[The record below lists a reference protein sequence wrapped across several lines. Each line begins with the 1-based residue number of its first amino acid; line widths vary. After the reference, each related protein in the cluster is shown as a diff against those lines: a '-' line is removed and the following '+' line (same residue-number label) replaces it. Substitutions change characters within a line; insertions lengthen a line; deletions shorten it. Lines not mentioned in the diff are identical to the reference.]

1 MSLNRGQVNP
11 LGVLGM
17 RKLKFIPEHFQV
29 LTVSNHIDITSLD
42 TWINYNLNSR
52 YSIRESV
59 ILNSDNKLTDC
70 IEIGIED
77 PKEITMLT
85 IGCSLLHQS

>member
-1 MSLNRGQVNP
+1 
-11 LGVLGM
+11 
-17 RKLKFIPEHFQV
+17 
-29 LTVSNHIDITSLD
+29 LD